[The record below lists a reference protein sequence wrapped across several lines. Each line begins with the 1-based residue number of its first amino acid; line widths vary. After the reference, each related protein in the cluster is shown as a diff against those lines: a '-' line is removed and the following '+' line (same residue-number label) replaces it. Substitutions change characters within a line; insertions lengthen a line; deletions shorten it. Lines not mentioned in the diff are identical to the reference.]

1 MEKECNMIKFMWNEC
16 IPHEF
21 VRFIYKE
28 EYYEEI
34 SQPNLTYQRANNIVK
49 EYLVGL
55 IQIE

>member
-1 MEKECNMIKFMWNEC
+1 MEKEGDIIKFICDEC

-28 EYYEEI
+28 KYYEEI
-34 SQPNLTYQRANNIVK
+34 SQPNLTYQRANNIAK
-49 EYLVGL
+49 NTCLK